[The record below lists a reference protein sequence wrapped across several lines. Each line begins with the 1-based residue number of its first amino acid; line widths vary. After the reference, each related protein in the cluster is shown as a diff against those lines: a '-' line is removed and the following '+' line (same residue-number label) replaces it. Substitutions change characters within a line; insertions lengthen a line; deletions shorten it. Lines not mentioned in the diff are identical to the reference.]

1 MADLLGLMKQAQAM
15 QARLKDIQ
23 DELETLDV
31 QGQSGG
37 GVVRVT
43 MSAKGALKAITLDPS
58 LMKADE
64 TDIVEDLILAAH
76 ADARTKAERLTEEK
90 MRAVTGGLSLPPG
103 MKLPF

>member
-1 MADLLGLMKQAQAM
+1 MADLMGLMKQAQAM
-15 QARLKDIQ
+15 QARLKDVQ

-37 GVVRVT
+37 GAVRVT

-76 ADARTKAERLTEEK
+76 SDARTKAERLTEEK